1 MSWVEIAL
9 FIVSVSFI
17 GIVLVTGKS
26 YSFLLTLISL
36 TGLGLLLGHVLFD
49 VPNWQLYPLYF
60 FLAMASAV
68 GLVALALKKQG
79 RTPRD
84 NRKKLLLVGVVT
96 TVISGL
102 LMGIFP
108 VGTIP
113 EPKGDYK
120 VGTFTFELTDPDR
133 IEQYGAADGLR
144 RIRVQAWYPADSVEE
159 ATQTLW
165 FPDGVALPRSL
176 AREMH
181 LPFFALDHTADI
193 LSNAFL
199 EVPMSTRESA
209 YPVIILSHGWKGF
222 RNLHTDF
229 AELLASNGY
238 VVFGIDHTYGAQM
251 TVFED
256 GFEAEVDHRA
266 LPDRDET
273 TEFIQYAN
281 KLVLTYAGDIK
292 LVLDTL
298 DVLNEG
304 DITEIVRGRLD
315 LTKIGLLG
323 HSTGGGAGV
332 AAALSD
338 DRVKAVFGLDA
349 WVEPIGKDALDHGLD
364 VPAFFLRSEQ
374 WEGGINDSF
383 LVPMVEKTDDAEIV
397 QIEGSTHIDFT
408 MSAMFSSL
416 TGVIGFTGEM
426 DRETTAGIQHG
437 YVLEFFHAHLQ
448 SRE

>member
-9 FIVSVSFI
+9 FIVSVGYI
-17 GIVLVTGKS
+17 GTILVTGKS
-26 YSFLLTLISL
+26 QSFLLSLISL
-36 TGLGLLLGHVLFD
+36 AGLGLLLGHILFD

-60 FLAMASAV
+60 FLAMASAG
-68 GLVALALKKQG
+68 GLVAIALKKQG

-84 NRKKLLLVGVVT
+84 SGKKFLIVGVVA

-102 LMGIFP
+102 LMAVFP
-108 VGTIP
+108 VGEIT
-113 EPKGDYK
+113 EPDGDYK
-120 VGTFTFELTDPDR
+120 VGTFTFELTDPNR
-133 IEQYGAADGLR
+133 VEEYGETGGLR

-199 EVPMSTRESA
+199 EVPMSTWESA

-238 VVFGIDHTYGAQM
+238 VVLGIDHTYGAQM

-256 GFEAEVDHRA
+256 GFEAEVDHNA

-273 TEFIQYAN
+273 SEFIQYAN
-281 KLVLTYAGDIK
+281 KLVYTYAGDID
-292 LVLDTL
+292 LVLETL
-298 DVLNEG
+298 EGLNAG
-304 DITEIVRGRLD
+304 RVSGILKGRLLLD
-315 LTKIGLLG
+315 KVGLLG

-332 AAALSD
+332 AVALDD

-349 WVEPIGKDALDHGLD
+349 WVEPIGKSPLTDGLEM
-364 VPAFFLRSEQ
+364 PAFFLRSAQ
-374 WEGGINDSF
+374 WEGGINDSY
-383 LVPMVEKTDDAEIV
+383 LVPLTEVSVDAEIV

-408 MSAMFSSL
+408 MSSMFSSL
-416 TGVIGFTGEM
+416 TGVIGFTGEL
-426 DRETTAGIQHG
+426 DRETSAGLQHG
-437 YVLEFFHAHLQ
+437 YVLEFFDEVLK
-448 SRE
+448 